1 MIKRKSLIP
10 YNKEINMVK
19 RKLKENF
26 KVSLK
31 STYFKNS
38 IKKLALENFYTTFWM
53 YFLQQFYLDLF
64 YILFMIVTSVKR

>member
-1 MIKRKSLIP
+1 MIKRKSLIT
-10 YNKEINMVK
+10 YNKDINLVK

-38 IKKLALENFYTTFWM
+38 IKKLALENFHITFWM
-53 YFLQQFYLDLF
+53 YFLHQFYLDLSF
-64 YILFMIVTSVKR
+64 ILFMIAISVKR